1 MQLDRRHFLAGS
13 GTALLLPQL
22 QCFAAAD
29 DVISA
34 PQRLV
39 FLGFSYGFTEE
50 FYVKKP
56 GRDFELTPGMKP
68 LHRHRDD
75 LTIVSNLWHEN
86 SREPHSGTVS
96 YLTGANCLGTPGKR
110 FHNTVSCDQ
119 VAARYMGRN
128 SRHAS
133 IQVTSPERDGH
144 GGGSSLSWNENGKS
158 LSGIAEPFRL
168 YDMLFGGEAM
178 SYQEKLAQLKRRK
191 SVLDGYV
198 DSIQSLSRRS
208 SAMDRERLDQYFQ
221 SVREIE
227 LRIKKEKLW
236 ANKPKPSVDYQ
247 PPQERV
253 SSGIE
258 EIATMYDLMVLAM
271 QTDLSRVFTY
281 RQPLESLLRT
291 INITYTGHQLSH
303 YHNSENRTRDARK
316 RELKQTELFASF
328 IDRLKSTR
336 DIDGSRLFDNCLVSY
351 GSNIRTGHMLKSV
364 PAFVT
369 GNAKGRIRHGQHIE
383 MPDGTALCNLWLTLL
398 QTCDV
403 PVEQFGDS
411 TGTISSIFA

>member
-1 MQLDRRHFLAGS
+1 MKPDRRHFLAAS
-13 GTALLLPQL
+13 SSALLLPQL
-22 QCFAAAD
+22 ESFASEEG
-29 DVISA
+29 VKSA

-50 FYVKKP
+50 FFVRKS

-68 LHRHRDD
+68 LERHRNDI
-75 LTIVSNLWHEN
+75 TIISNLWHQN

-110 FHNTVSCDQ
+110 FHNAVSCDQ
-119 VAARYMGRN
+119 VAARHMGRDT
-128 SRHAS
+128 RHAS

-168 YDMLFGGEAM
+168 YDALFGGEAM
-178 SYQEKLAQLKRRK
+178 TYEEKLAQLVRRK

-198 DSIQSLSRRS
+198 DNIQSLSRRS
-208 SAMDRERLDQYFQ
+208 STADRERLDQYFQ
-221 SVREIE
+221 SIREIE
-227 LRIKKEKLW
+227 LRIDKEKLW
-236 ANKPKPSVDYQ
+236 ANKPKPNVDYQ
-247 PPQERV
+247 APAERV
-253 SSGIE
+253 SSGVE
-258 EIATMYDLMVLAM
+258 EIATMYDLLVLAM

-291 INITYTGHQLSH
+291 MNITYTGHQLSH
-303 YHNSENRTRDARK
+303 YHGSENRTRDAQK
-316 RELKQTELFASF
+316 RELKQTELFAGF
-328 IDRLKSTR
+328 IDRLKETR
-336 DIDGSRLFDNCLVSY
+336 DFDGSRLYDNCLVSY
-351 GSNIRTGHMLKSV
+351 GSNIRTGHMLKNV

-369 GNAKGRIRHGQHIE
+369 GNAHGRICHGQHIE
-383 MPDGTALCNLWLTLL
+383 MPRDTALCNLWLTML

-403 PVEQFGDS
+403 PVENFGDS
-411 TGTISSIFA
+411 TGTISEILA